1 MLGRGAQRF
10 RVNFTK
16 GGGVGGRGGGEEGEG
31 GEGEGGEGEGGGD
44 KIERARYYYWILEAG
59 KWLVCAPPSNP
70 PLLPVRSWIQLKVSL
85 EPSILNS

>member
-31 GEGEGGEGEGGGD
+31 EVGEVGEGEGGGD
-44 KIERARYYYWILEAG
+44 KIERARYYYWILD
-59 KWLVCAPPSNP
+59 S
-70 PLLPVRSWIQLKVSL
+70 
-85 EPSILNS
+85 

>member
-1 MLGRGAQRF
+1 M
-10 RVNFTK
+10 NFTK
-16 GGGVGGRGGGEEGEG
+16 GGGVGGRGGGEE
-31 GEGEGGEGEGGGD
+31 GEGEGGGD

>member
-1 MLGRGAQRF
+1 MLGRGAERF

-16 GGGVGGRGGGEEGEG
+16 GGGVGGRGGGEV
-31 GEGEGGEGEGGGD
+31 GEGEGGGEGGEGGGD
-44 KIERARYYYWILEAG
+44 KIERARYYYWILGAR

>member
-44 KIERARYYYWILEAG
+44 KIERARYYYWILD
-59 KWLVCAPPSNP
+59 S
-70 PLLPVRSWIQLKVSL
+70 
-85 EPSILNS
+85 

>member
-1 MLGRGAQRF
+1 MLGRGVQRF

-16 GGGVGGRGGGEEGEG
+16 GGGVGGRGGEV
-31 GEGEGGEGEGGGD
+31 GEGEGGGD

>member
-1 MLGRGAQRF
+1 MLGRGVQRF

-16 GGGVGGRGGGEEGEG
+16 GGVGGQGGGEEGEG
-31 GEGEGGEGEGGGD
+31 EGGGGGGD

>member
-1 MLGRGAQRF
+1 MLGRGVQRF

-31 GEGEGGEGEGGGD
+31 GEGD